1 MIGVNHNTPR
11 GQISPA
17 ELAAAFR
24 GGLESRR
31 QVLAPPVRPDLPP
44 APGGDPIAPLWP
56 LTGLLGHSA
65 GAKPGLRGKVI
76 RFLRRVVKKL
86 INPWLDH
93 QTQFNHQ
100 LAAILQTQ
108 FAEVFQHLQILN
120 ARLNEVSRAEPT
132 QLQALEARVNECHYE
147 IARSRT
153 EGLASSTGLD
163 EAWAAEETFLQT
175 RMPDPPGRALVLA
188 TDGVAPPTLAAFGYS
203 VLIASPADVVD
214 LPLKDGSL
222 QLVVALDRTGAET
235 RTIWSASGKP
245 AREALARL
253 LGRYGRVIGS
263 VRVAATVPTDA
274 EVARL
279 CTPLRVVE
287 VSRRSGAVVWAATA

>member
-1 MIGVNHNTPR
+1 MIGVNNNAR
-11 GQISPA
+11 GHISPA

-31 QVLAPPVRPDLPP
+31 QVVAPPVRPDLPP
-44 APGGDPIAPLWP
+44 APGGDPMAALWP
-56 LTGLLGHSA
+56 LAGLLGHPVGA
-65 GAKPGLRGKVI
+65 AKPGLGGKVI
-76 RFLRRVVKKL
+76 RFLRRVAKKL

-100 LAAILQTQ
+100 LTATLQAQ

-120 ARLNEVSRAEPT
+120 ARLNEMSRAEPT
-132 QLQALEARVNECHYE
+132 QLHALAARVNECHFE
-147 IARSRT
+147 VSRLRT
-153 EGLASSTGLD
+153 VGLESSTGID

-222 QLVVALDRTGAET
+222 QLVVALDRNGTET
-235 RTIWSASGKP
+235 RSIWSASGKP
-245 AREALARL
+245 AREALARM

-263 VRVAATVPTDA
+263 VRVAATVPTDV

-279 CTPLRVVE
+279 CSPLRVVE
-287 VSRRSGAVVWAATA
+287 VSRRSGAVVWTATA